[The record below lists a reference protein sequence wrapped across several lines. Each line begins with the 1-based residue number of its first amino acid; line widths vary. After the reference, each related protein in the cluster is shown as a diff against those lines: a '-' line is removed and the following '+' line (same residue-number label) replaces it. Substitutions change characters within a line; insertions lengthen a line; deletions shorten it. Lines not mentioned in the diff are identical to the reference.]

1 MNKYYSF
8 PGGII
13 IDNKREWNWVY
24 YFWSGGSSTNLH
36 KTNKYTERLPR
47 IRYKEILEKIGRK
60 KLTEIIKYIRH
71 GKSSCFL
78 A

>member
-13 IDNKREWNWVY
+13 IDNEREWNWVY
-24 YFWSGGSSTNLH
+24 YFWSGGSTNLN
-36 KTNKYTERLPR
+36 KTNKYTEGLPR
-47 IRYKEILEKIGRK
+47 IRRKEILEKIGRK
-60 KLTEIIKYIRH
+60 KLTEIIKYIH
-71 GKSSCFL
+71 YGKTGCYL